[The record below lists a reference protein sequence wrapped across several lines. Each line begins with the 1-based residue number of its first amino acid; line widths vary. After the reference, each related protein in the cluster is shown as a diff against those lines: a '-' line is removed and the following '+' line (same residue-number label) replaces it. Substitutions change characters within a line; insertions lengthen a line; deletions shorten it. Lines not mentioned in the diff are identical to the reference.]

1 MAIRHRARR
10 HRARRRCRPRQPAR
24 RLPQVEEAD
33 LHYDTKNKYKFRRSR
48 LAWITGVFARQGG
61 ARVWGGGQLL
71 PSRRSRPPPRPGS
84 AAEDHPWL
92 FKELRCGTC
101 RAQAAV
107 LCSRAW
113 RFGRGPGNAC
123 TRLTCFA

>member
-1 MAIRHRARR
+1 MTIRHRARR

-61 ARVWGGGQLL
+61 ARVWGGGTAAAFATLTPAAPPWL
-71 PSRRSRPPPRPGS
+71 RSGRPPVAFQG
-84 AAEDHPWL
+84 A
-92 FKELRCGTC
+92 
-101 RAQAAV
+101 
-107 LCSRAW
+107 
-113 RFGRGPGNAC
+113 
-123 TRLTCFA
+123 